1 MKCYNFSLSQDDTSY
16 DSAIWTAK
24 GNDQTNFNS
33 QFWSANVTEVCLISD
48 AFSIQFPVQAPS
60 LRSLF
65 FQNNTLNIS
74 KDQWI
79 DALEDGITNPAF
91 EENSYEI
98 GFNVGD
104 PNYVQ
109 ARIGIVNI
117 GRRDRESYLI

>member
-1 MKCYNFSLSQDDTSY
+1 
-16 DSAIWTAK
+16 
-24 GNDQTNFNS
+24 
-33 QFWSANVTEVCLISD
+33 
-48 AFSIQFPVQAPS
+48 
-60 LRSLF
+60 
-65 FQNNTLNIS
+65 
-74 KDQWI
+74 
-79 DALEDGITNPAF
+79 LEDGITNPAF